1 MNLLL
6 LACTGPSV
14 DPGETGVSDTS
25 SPIVQDGPA
34 WPGADWDEGAPE
46 DHGLDPDVLE
56 ELREYA
62 FRDAHATQGV
72 VVIKDGVLVAE
83 WYADGTDAST
93 PTTSWSAAKSVTS
106 ALIGAGIRDGLVDL
120 DQSVGD
126 FVPEWSEGGN
136 EVITVR
142 HLLEMRS
149 GLPENTTLQYGVYAA
164 EDALAYSLDRELVRE
179 PGTQWSYVNEDSQI
193 LGEVIH
199 QAFGKPSVDV
209 AQEQIFG
216 PIGMDAIWWTDGDN
230 NALTYCCI
238 DSTARDM
245 ARFGLLYS
253 RGGEWDGQ
261 QLIPADYV
269 DLSTSGVAYYGYYGL
284 HWWVFDEDLFAAIGL
299 HGQYIYVWPTEDM
312 VVVRMGEYTR
322 SGDGY
327 ERTGNNYHQTVE
339 PQGWDNEVF
348 VPLFQSA
355 VVDD

>member
-34 WPGADWDEGAPE
+34 WPGAEWDEGAPE

-93 PTTSWSAAKSVTS
+93 PTTSWAAAKSVTS
-106 ALIGAGIRDGLVDL
+106 ALIGAGIRDGLVEL

-136 EVITVR
+136 EAITVR

-179 PGTQWSYVNEDSQI
+179 PGTQWSYVNEDSQV
-193 LGEVIH
+193 L
-199 QAFGKPSVDV
+199 ARSFTRPLASPRSTWPRSRSSAPLAWTPSG
-209 AQEQIFG
+209 G
-216 PIGMDAIWWTDGDN
+216 P
-230 NALTYCCI
+230 
-238 DSTARDM
+238 TATTT
-245 ARFGLLYS
+245 L
-253 RGGEWDGQ
+253 
-261 QLIPADYV
+261 
-269 DLSTSGVAYYGYYGL
+269 
-284 HWWVFDEDLFAAIGL
+284 
-299 HGQYIYVWPTEDM
+299 
-312 VVVRMGEYTR
+312 
-322 SGDGY
+322 
-327 ERTGNNYHQTVE
+327 
-339 PQGWDNEVF
+339 
-348 VPLFQSA
+348 
-355 VVDD
+355 